1 MFLGYVALGNIRAYV
16 YDRES
21 YVSQGTEEHKPL
33 MFPEEHNSYVIGSSI
48 LRNINF
54 FKFFLPILCASPIG
68 YFCVYYLYHYTI
80 LNLSF

>member
-33 MFPEEHNSYVIGSSI
+33 MFPEEHNSYVIGSPM
-48 LRNINF
+48 NIIEEHNF
-54 FKFFLPILCASPIG
+54 S
-68 YFCVYYLYHYTI
+68 
-80 LNLSF
+80 